1 MNTPSKQLF
10 RLVDPTER
18 IQLKRMAII
27 DVKITQENPTI
38 LYQVLFELTA
48 TPHRT
53 WKEVLME
60 TWQSIVRHKGRVSE
74 TIIWAF
80 HNRILIDNIPIEIV
94 KNNLETL
101 LNTAIEKTNRKILL
115 KTQATI

>member
-1 MNTPSKQLF
+1 MKTRLFSTPIFTLSLISLISACFGGIGIVFSVIAYFKAHQKIKQ
-10 RLVDPTER
+10 
-18 IQLKRMAII
+18 A
-27 DVKITQENPTI
+27 
-38 LYQVLFELTA
+38 
-48 TPHRT
+48 

-60 TWQSIVRHKGRVSE
+60 TWLSIVRHKGRVSE
-74 TIIWAF
+74 TTIWAF

-101 LNTAIEKTNRKILL
+101 LNTAIEKTNRKIHL